1 MSKVLNYKLVLLGDA
16 AVGKSSTVER
26 FVKDEF
32 FDFQQPTIGASFFA
46 RQVKLN
52 DGSTVKYEIWDTAG
66 QDRYRTLAPMYY
78 RGAAGA
84 IVVYDITDIESF
96 NGAKTYVEELQRQG
110 SQDVVIALAGNKLD
124 LDSKR
129 EVWERDAREYATQ
142 NNCLFFE
149 CSAKTGENVADIFLA
164 IGNNLPRT
172 QTQPSQAND
181 FVQIVP
187 NDNNQKKGC
196 C

>member
-1 MSKVLNYKLVLLGDA
+1 MSNILNYKLVLLGDA

-46 RQVKLN
+46 RQIKLD
-52 DGSTVKYEIWDTAG
+52 DGSTIKYEIWDTAG

-84 IVVYDITDIESF
+84 IVVYDICDADTYS
-96 NGAKTYVEELQRQG
+96 GARTYIEELQRQG
-110 SQDVVIALAGNKLD
+110 SPDVVIALVGNKLD
-124 LDSKR
+124 LESKR
-129 EVWERDAREYATQ
+129 EVWENDVREYATQ
-142 NNCLFFE
+142 NNLIFFE
-149 CSAKTGENVADIFLA
+149 CSAKTGQNVAEIFLA
-164 IGNNLPRT
+164 IGNKLPRN
-172 QTQPSQAND
+172 QPAPRNND
-181 FVQIVP
+181 AFIQLST
-187 NDNNQKKGC
+187 DNNNKKSGC